1 MESSDLSDLSR
12 IAGVD
17 FHALRS
23 KYTRINES
31 NPLPTNNNTP
41 QYNSDAKPLPEMMT
55 PRHPDVKDYEHDH
68 LRSTLPV
75 PFGDP
80 WSFDE
85 SKSKDISLLDK
96 YQVCKACGGS
106 GIVKFLYNHMMM
118 EKNCDDCDGDTIQLK
133 KKFDDTVQSEIME
146 R

>member
-17 FHALRS
+17 FNALRS

-31 NPLPTNNNTP
+31 TPLPTNNNIP

-55 PRHPDVKDYEHDH
+55 PRHPEEKDHEH
-68 LRSTLPV
+68 STLTV

-118 EKNCDDCDGDTIQLK
+118 EKNCDDCDGDAIQLK
-133 KKFDDTVQSEIME
+133 NKFDDIVQSEKME